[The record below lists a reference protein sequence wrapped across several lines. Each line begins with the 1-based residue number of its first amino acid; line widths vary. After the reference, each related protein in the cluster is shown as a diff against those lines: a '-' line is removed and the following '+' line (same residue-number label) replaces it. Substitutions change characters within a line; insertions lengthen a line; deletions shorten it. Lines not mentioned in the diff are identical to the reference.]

1 MPRFTPCL
9 LLAAGM
15 AVVSAPPSAAQ
26 TVEPTVPGNE
36 HVAPKLDPKACRD
49 RDRLQR
55 GDVVENEGAAPHEE
69 GNPSDKLARTEGVI
83 CPPPELDPDI
93 RAPAPKNGGN
103 MPVIPPPGSPG
114 GAPSTRPK

>member
-1 MPRFTPCL
+1 MRHIF
-9 LLAAGM
+9 LAALVVAFAASP
-15 AVVSAPPSAAQ
+15 AVAQ
-26 TVEPTVPGNE
+26 NVEPKVPGNE
-36 HVAPKLDPKACRD
+36 QIAPKLDPKACRD

-55 GDVVENEGAAPHEE
+55 GDTVENEGVAPREQD
-69 GNPSDKLARTEGVI
+69 NPSDKLARTEGVI

-114 GAPSTRPK
+114 GDPAVRPK